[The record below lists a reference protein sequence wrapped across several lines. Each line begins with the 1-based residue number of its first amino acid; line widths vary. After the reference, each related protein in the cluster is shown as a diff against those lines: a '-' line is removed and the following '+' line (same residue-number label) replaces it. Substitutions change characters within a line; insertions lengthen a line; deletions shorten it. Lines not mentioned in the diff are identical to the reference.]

1 MQLQREETVKRAVPV
16 EVIKQMAALDLEEE
30 PEKKL
35 AVDMALFSFL
45 ACGMPFAD
53 IGRLGGRTWLKKE
66 KCCRIAGKKTG
77 ALIEMEVSEPMQLL
91 INRYRR
97 ADSKYLF
104 PVLQEGSYA

>member
-1 MQLQREETVKRAVPV
+1 MQLQQEETVKRAVPV

-53 IGRLGGRTWLKKE
+53 IVRLGGENLVEEGKVLS
-66 KCCRIAGKKTG
+66 CRRQKNRCTDRDGSFG
-77 ALIEMEVSEPMQLL
+77 A
-91 INRYRR
+91 
-97 ADSKYLF
+97 
-104 PVLQEGSYA
+104 YAVTD

>member
-53 IGRLGGRTWLKKE
+53 IVRLGGENLVE
-66 KCCRIAGKKTG
+66 EGKVLSYRRQKTG
-77 ALIEMEVSEPMQLL
+77 ALIEMEVSE
-91 INRYRR
+91 
-97 ADSKYLF
+97 
-104 PVLQEGSYA
+104 

>member
-53 IGRLGGRTWLKKE
+53 IVRLSGENLVE
-66 KCCRIAGKKTG
+66 EGKV
-77 ALIEMEVSEPMQLL
+77 LS
-91 INRYRR
+91 YRR
-97 ADSKYLF
+97 QKQ
-104 PVLQEGSYA
+104 VH